1 MQTIIFPTDF
11 SKGAEKAM
19 EFAIE
24 IARRTDAKIIAVNA
38 YDLPYAETIM
48 THSLLDVMKK
58 NAEEAM
64 TKVTEKLKSAGVNYS
79 AEIKMGNPIRVVK
92 EAVEDFK
99 ADMVV
104 LGTKGASGLEEVL
117 IGSNAAAILHNV
129 DCPVLSIPQEKAFTE
144 INHIVYGSDFR
155 SKKADKALGELK
167 TIAALFDAK
176 ITVAHVVV
184 NYDID
189 EKILAEAKARIS
201 PILEPVKHE
210 YEVLHADSVEKGILD
225 YAAKHGADMVAL
237 MSRNYS
243 FFEGLFRR
251 SISSKV
257 AYHASIPYLALQE
270 TR

>member
-19 EFAIE
+19 EFAVE
-24 IARRTDAKIIAVNA
+24 IARRNGAKILAVNA
-38 YDLPYAETIM
+38 YDLPYAETIH

-58 NAEEAM
+58 NSEDAMKKVGEA
-64 TKVTEKLKSAGVNYS
+64 LKDTGVNF
-79 AEIKMGNPIRVVK
+79 ETLIQMGNPIRIVK
-92 EAVEDFK
+92 EAVEDYK

-129 DCPVLSIPQEKAFTE
+129 DCPVLSIPSGKSFSE
-144 INHIVYGSDFR
+144 IKHIVYGSDFR
-155 SKKADKALGELK
+155 SKKSDKALSELR
-167 TIAALFDAK
+167 TLAALFNAK
-176 ITVAHVVV
+176 ISVAHVVV
-184 NYDID
+184 NYELD
-189 EKILAEAKARIS
+189 EKTTAEAKARIS
-201 PILEPVKHE
+201 PILESIEHD
-210 YEVLHADSVEKGILD
+210 YHIIHADNVEEGILEF
-225 YAAKHGADMVAL
+225 AAKNGADMVAL

-251 SISSKV
+251 SVSSKI
-257 AYHASIPYLALQE
+257 AFHASVPYLALQE

>member
-19 EFAIE
+19 EFAVE
-24 IARRTDAKIIAVNA
+24 ISRKNNAKIIAINA

-58 NAEEAM
+58 NAEDAM
-64 TKVTEKLKSAGVNYS
+64 KKVGDALAEKEVNYQTL
-79 AEIKMGNPIRVVK
+79 IQMGNPIRIVK
-92 EAVEDFK
+92 EAVEEYN

-104 LGTKGASGLEEVL
+104 LGTKGASGMEEVL

-129 DCPVLSIPQEKAFTE
+129 DCPVLTIPHGREFTD
-144 INHIVYGSDFR
+144 IKHIVYGSDFR
-155 SKKADKALGELK
+155 SKKSDKALSELA
-167 TIAALFDAK
+167 TIANLFGARVS
-176 ITVAHVVV
+176 VAHVVV
-184 NYDID
+184 NYELDD
-189 EKILAEAKARIS
+189 KTTAEAKARIS
-201 PILEPVKHE
+201 PILGDIEHD
-210 YEVLHADSVEKGILD
+210 YHIIHADNVEQGILEF
-225 YAAKHGADMVAL
+225 AAKNGADMVAL

-251 SISSKV
+251 STSSKI
-257 AYHASIPYLALQE
+257 AFHATIPYLALQE